1 MKFKIILYNKKVYKK
16 EEKKRGKK
24 LFYLEL
30 FKKKNIGNVMN
41 KFKGVKEMRVQ
52 VLKLIISFRSDK
64 LGDEIEKCL
73 KSSLNKEILI
83 KRKNVIKKSLE
94 FFFGLLKKRK

>member
-1 MKFKIILYNKKVYKK
+1 MKFKIILYNKKVYKE
-16 EEKKRGKK
+16 EEKKRM
-24 LFYLEL
+24 FYLEL
-30 FKKKNIGNVMN
+30 FKKNIGNVTN

>member
-1 MKFKIILYNKKVYKK
+1 MKFKIILYNKKVYKE

-30 FKKKNIGNVMN
+30 FKKNIGNVMN

-64 LGDEIEKCL
+64 LGNEIEKCL

-83 KRKNVIKKSLE
+83 KRKYVIKKSLE

>member
-1 MKFKIILYNKKVYKK
+1 MKFKIILYNKKVYKE

-30 FKKKNIGNVMN
+30 FKKKNIGNVIN